1 MTMVAERPARAQT
14 DRLFFTGMALASAV
28 AVLVGFSPTYFLRG
42 ADLPALRPLYQVH
55 GALFTS
61 WIVFLIAQSSLVA
74 ARRTDIHRRLG
85 IVGAVLAALLF
96 IVGVMVSIETMR
108 RGGGPPGFDPRSFL
122 AVPLGDIIVFGALV
136 TTAVL
141 LRHHRDSHK
150 RLMLLAT
157 ISVLTAAVGRFL
169 VQVQLAGPV
178 GLFLGTDIFVLAVV
192 LYDFASRGRVHPAT
206 LWGGAMVAVF
216 KPLLVVVS
224 FTPAWLA
231 FADTLR

>member
-1 MTMVAERPARAQT
+1 
-14 DRLFFTGMALASAV
+14 
-28 AVLVGFSPTYFLRG
+28 
-42 ADLPALRPLYQVH
+42 
-55 GALFTS
+55 
-61 WIVFLIAQSSLVA
+61 
-74 ARRTDIHRRLG
+74 
-85 IVGAVLAALLF
+85 
-96 IVGVMVSIETMR
+96 
-108 RGGGPPGFDPRSFL
+108 
-122 AVPLGDIIVFGALV
+122 
-136 TTAVL
+136 
-141 LRHHRDSHK
+141 
-150 RLMLLAT
+150 MLLAT